1 MATNIYR
8 FSILGETLEDSL
20 KALEEKKGTNNE
32 LLEKI
37 REKFDEVANRN
48 IKNENTNG
56 ERSRSTHVASINA
69 IEHEFKY
76 HDNVWRFLLKK
87 VSIKLENQDIN
98 TDYLKGNTAL
108 LVFVDFFAS
117 YCLRVGEQ

>member
-56 ERSRSTHVASINA
+56 ERSRSTHVAAINA

-87 VSIKLENQDIN
+87 VAIKLENQDIN
-98 TDYLKGNTAL
+98 TDYLKG
-108 LVFVDFFAS
+108 
-117 YCLRVGEQ
+117 